1 MIKEEIM
8 LKIDDYNKSIE
19 EKLAH
24 FINGCYLLKDSSNGN
39 YQVQK
44 TITENKIYFQGYIL
58 DSKLCQ
64 KFKENNIKDYSLA
77 NLKDYISKHFNDLD
91 TDYTPYYQALSLYE
105 EATNLEDLIDKK
117 INLEI
122 DFIYNLVKEIE
133 ILKEYMPEPLSIEKV
148 KEIIDA
154 AFDKIKPTSP
164 KQMGLIM
171 KEVTPQ
177 VKGKFDMG
185 EVSKIIKEKLSSN

>member
-44 TITENKIYFQGYIL
+44 TIAENKICFQGYVL

-77 NLKDYISKHFNDLD
+77 NLKDYISMHFNDLD

-105 EATNLEDLIDKK
+105 DATNLEDLIDEK
-117 INLEI
+117 IKLEI
-122 DFIYNLVKEIE
+122 DFISNLVKEIE
-133 ILKEYMPEPLSIEKV
+133 ILKYEKIANEKLV
-148 KEIIDA
+148 SFYKEIKTKLFKNSKFINA
-154 AFDKIKPTSP
+154 SI
-164 KQMGLIM
+164 
-171 KEVTPQ
+171 Q
-177 VKGKFDMG
+177 VQND
-185 EVSKIIKEKLSSN
+185 IIIILNDIFSFFWSGYPSIN

>member
-1 MIKEEIM
+1 MIKEEII

-44 TITENKIYFQGYIL
+44 TITENKIYFQGYVL
-58 DSKLCQ
+58 DSKLCR
-64 KFKENNIKDYSLA
+64 KFKEN
-77 NLKDYISKHFNDLD
+77 
-91 TDYTPYYQALSLYE
+91 YTPYYQSLSLYE

-133 ILKEYMPEPLSIEKV
+133 ILKYQEIASAKLVSLY
-148 KEIIDA
+148 KEIKAKLLKNLSRSNPSI
-154 AFDKIKPTSP
+154 
-164 KQMGLIM
+164 
-171 KEVTPQ
+171 Q
-177 VKGKFDMG
+177 VQNN
-185 EVSKIIKEKLSSN
+185 IIIILNDIFSFFWSGYPIIN